1 VNAIQK
7 LYPWI
12 ALSVLAI
19 CWVAE
24 ASLCAAR
31 GF

>member
-1 VNAIQK
+1 MNAQK
-7 LYPWI
+7 VWQWL
-12 ALSVLAI
+12 AVGVLVV